1 MSTQP
6 TPLGAALAEVR
17 DRLGPQR
24 TTAADVM
31 GPQLAQEA
39 VEAQQALRDRERSMA
54 WHAVVPSRFVWA
66 QPADLVEVAGG
77 EDVTAWGDHPGGRN
91 LVLLGPT
98 GVGKTHAAVA
108 AVRPMFNKGLDL
120 LVLPVVEM
128 LDQLRPG
135 GPHDALTLMCQVDLL
150 VMDDLGVERG
160 TEWTAERMYAVV
172 NRRWMEERPTVA
184 TSNLEPAELEQA
196 VGPRLFSRL
205 VGNDAV
211 VVRLTGRD
219 RRRAV

>member
-1 MSTQP
+1 MTEPS
-6 TPLGAALAEVR
+6 ALASGLQEWR
-17 DRLGPQR
+17 DKLGPR
-24 TTAADVM
+24 PVSADHAM
-31 GPQLAQEA
+31 GPEVAEEARMAAAVARQQQRAAAWALA
-39 VEAQQALRDRERSMA
+39 
-54 WHAVVPSRFVWA
+54 VPSRFAWA
-66 QPADLVEVAGG
+66 QPADLAEMSGG
-77 EDVTAWGDHPGGRN
+77 SDIAEWADKPGGRN

-108 AVRPMFNKGLDL
+108 AVRPMFDHGLDL
-120 LVLPVVEM
+120 TVLPVVEL

-135 GPHDALTLMCQVDLL
+135 GPADALADLCGVDLL

-184 TSNLEPAELEQA
+184 TSNLAPADLEQA

-211 VVRLTGRD
+211 VVQLTGRD
-219 RRRAV
+219 RRRA